1 MKCGLSNTLQQMV
14 SGLTGHS
21 TLSDHQEGLNF
32 VAKFFWLIVC
42 NKVSTMQADNILTWD
57 MAVMVAALVAGL
69 KIDFARMMLAEIH
82 ERAFKTSTTYP
93 FPCLIFQMCRDAG
106 VKIWHYDTI
115 FKHTWTMDIGL
126 IKDEANLGAPRRGSW
141 IKVPLL
147 GENLADT
154 VELDQEADPS
164 SPDHTDP
171 TTSSYLHAT
180 NNAPN
185 SSRSTPPIVSV
196 IPLARVQNLEVQM
209 TTLLHHIKTW
219 MQNFIVEAEDPIE
232 KRMAKQMEQQI
243 QAVHK
248 RLGSFELP
256 VLAQPAL
263 TIDLT
268 AIK

>member
-126 IKDEANLGAPRRGSW
+126 IKDEANVAAPHIGHM
-141 IKVPLL
+141 INVPPLS
-147 GENLADT
+147 ENLADKM
-154 VELDQEADPS
+154 ELDQGADLAAPEHTNPTLAS
-164 SPDHTDP
+164 S
-171 TTSSYLHAT
+171 L
-180 NNAPN
+180 
-185 SSRSTPPIVSV
+185 
-196 IPLARVQNLEVQM
+196 
-209 TTLLHHIKTW
+209 
-219 MQNFIVEAEDPIE
+219 
-232 KRMAKQMEQQI
+232 
-243 QAVHK
+243 
-248 RLGSFELP
+248 
-256 VLAQPAL
+256 
-263 TIDLT
+263 
-268 AIK
+268 